1 MSRPSHAHQRAD
13 LVRTTRRE
21 PGPFGLSRVRI
32 VEIGV
37 ALLLTLAAI
46 LFVGLTVWAAEIA
59 RIKVAGAWARP
70 TVGQGRISAAYMTI
84 ANEGEA
90 GDRLKSAR
98 TPKAKAV
105 ELHQTTMTA
114 DGVMQMRKVEDG
126 LPIEAGAS
134 LVLEPGG
141 AHLMLLGL
149 EDALRAGEEFIL
161 TLEFANA
168 GALDVTVP
176 VSADAPAG
184 DSHPGH

>member
-1 MSRPSHAHQRAD
+1 M
-13 LVRTTRRE
+13 
-21 PGPFGLSRVRI
+21 FGLTNIRI

-59 RIKVAGAWARP
+59 RIEVTGAWARP

-84 ANEGEA
+84 ANKGAA

-98 TPKAKAV
+98 TPKAKAA

-149 EDALRAGEEFIL
+149 EDALRAGEELIL
-161 TLEFANA
+161 TLEFAHA
-168 GALDVTVP
+168 GAVDVTVP
-176 VSADAPAG
+176 VSANAPVTTG
-184 DSHPGH
+184 GSH

>member
-1 MSRPSHAHQRAD
+1 MGAETP
-13 LVRTTRRE
+13 LPEETM
-21 PGPFGLSRVRI
+21 FGLTRIRI

-59 RIKVAGAWARP
+59 RIEVAGAWARP

-84 ANEGEA
+84 ANKGPA
-90 GDRLKSAR
+90 PDRLKSAR

-126 LPIEAGAS
+126 LPVEAGVS

-141 AHLMLLGL
+141 THLMLLGL
-149 EDALRAGEEFIL
+149 QDALRVGEELIL

-168 GALDVTVP
+168 GAVDVAVP
-176 VSADAPAG
+176 VSANAPAG
-184 DSHPGH
+184 EGAGH

>member
-1 MSRPSHAHQRAD
+1 M
-13 LVRTTRRE
+13 
-21 PGPFGLSRVRI
+21 FGLTKIRI

-59 RIKVAGAWARP
+59 RIEVARAWARP

-84 ANEGEA
+84 ANKGDA
-90 GDRLKSAR
+90 GDMLKSAR

-114 DGVMQMRKVEDG
+114 AGVMQMRKVEDG
-126 LPIEAGAS
+126 LPVEAGAS

-141 AHLMLLGL
+141 AHFMLLGL
-149 EDALRAGEEFIL
+149 EDALNAGEELIL

-168 GALDVTVP
+168 GAVDVVVP
-176 VSADAPAG
+176 VSASAPATT
-184 DSHPGH
+184 SASP

>member
-1 MSRPSHAHQRAD
+1 MGAETPSP
-13 LVRTTRRE
+13 RE
-21 PGPFGLSRVRI
+21 EMFGLTRIRI

-59 RIKVAGAWARP
+59 RIEVAGAWARP

-84 ANEGEA
+84 ANKGDA

-149 EDALRAGEEFIL
+149 EDALRAGEELIL

-168 GALDVTVP
+168 GVVDVTVP
-176 VSADAPAG
+176 VSANAPVTTGA
-184 DSHPGH
+184 SH

>member
-1 MSRPSHAHQRAD
+1 MTIGAETPSP
-13 LVRTTRRE
+13 E
-21 PGPFGLSRVRI
+21 GKMFGLTRIRI

-46 LFVGLTVWAAEIA
+46 LFVGLTVWAAELACID
-59 RIKVAGAWARP
+59 VAGAWARP
-70 TVGQGRISAAYMTI
+70 TVGQGRITAAYMTI
-84 ANEGEA
+84 ANKGDA

-114 DGVMQMRKVEDG
+114 DGVMQMRQVEDG

-141 AHLMLLGL
+141 AHFMLLGL
-149 EDALRAGEEFIL
+149 EDALRAGEEL
-161 TLEFANA
+161 VVTLEFANA
-168 GALDVTVP
+168 GAVDVAVP
-176 VSADAPAG
+176 VSANAPVEA
-184 DSHPGH
+184 HPHH